1 MDIIINNNYEG
12 KLIREVLKNDLGF
25 SVNLI
30 KKLKF
35 SDDGI
40 RVNGKW
46 VTVRY
51 QLQQGDILSLAT
63 EDKPEDV
70 SPYIIPADLP
80 IGIIY
85 EDEYVTAID
94 KPYNMPSHPSH
105 GHRLDTAA
113 NALAHRYSDRTYVF
127 RPVNRLDRDTS
138 GCMLTA
144 NTKDASYKLYT
155 AMVEGHILKTYL
167 AVLDGELPGDEGE
180 IFSYVRRREESII
193 VREECSPDMPDAKPA
208 LSVYRKIYTSAGK
221 TLVLASPITGRTH
234 QLRLHFAGLGC
245 PITGDTLYGS
255 ESDIIC
261 RHALHSWNTIFPHPA
276 TGERISATAPV
287 PDDIAALMEACGLV
301 LPSDPVLTD
310 LTEMIRASKNRKDTA
325 K

>member
-12 KLIREVLKNDLGF
+12 KLIREVLKNDLRF

-35 SDDGI
+35 SEDGI

-51 QLQQGDILSLAT
+51 ELQRGDILTLAT

-80 IGIIY
+80 IDILY
-85 EDEYVTAID
+85 EDEFITAVG

-105 GHRLDTAA
+105 GHRLDTVA
-113 NALAHRYSDRTYVF
+113 NALAHRYLDRTYVF

-144 NTKDASYKLYT
+144 NTKDASFKMYN
-155 AMVEGHILKTYL
+155 AMVDGRIHKTYL
-167 AVLDGELPGDEGE
+167 AVLDEILPEREGT
-180 IFSYVRRREESII
+180 IFSYVHRQTESII
-193 VREECSPDMPDAKPA
+193 VREECSPDLPDAKPA
-208 LSVYRKIYTSAGK
+208 LSVFRHLTDNGK
-221 TLVLASPITGRTH
+221 QSLVIASPITGRTH
-234 QLRLHFAGLGC
+234 QLRLHFSGKGC
-245 PITGDTLYGS
+245 PITGDSLYGS
-255 ESDIIC
+255 ESPAIG
-261 RHALHSWNTIFPHPA
+261 RHALHSWKTVFPHPY
-276 TGERISATAPV
+276 TDEKITVTSPL
-287 PDDIAALMEACGLV
+287 PQDIVSLMETLGLS
-301 LPSDPVLTD
+301 LPEDETLLDLTD
-310 LTEMIRASKNRKDTA
+310 LIASCEKPKG
-325 K
+325 